1 MPSRPSRPSLA
12 DAAPDTAVDTAR
24 TRVAGPLRRIL
35 LAGAVLAAGSALVAC
50 GSTPSPG
57 TGATTPPGAT
67 AGPNRPITA
76 QPVDADGA
84 LSCPKSLASAD
95 GLAVPQKP
103 QGLDGNARL
112 LPERDPASLVVCA
125 YPTMSVT
132 SATPPTAPYRLTQRS
147 VATAEQRRQVVD
159 LFSWAPRW
167 NGQENVC
174 TMMAGDET
182 AYLVGVRYDD
192 AVVWVAAKADAN
204 ACSRA
209 TNGDFT
215 SGAPL
220 GVPLRA
226 LLAATPEPGGAR
238 CDARTFGRI
247 GDDRTL
253 APEGTPL
260 VTVCRT
266 AVDGSTKPTELDTS
280 RSAQVVA
287 ALRALPTRPTAHT
300 CNGSG
305 GSTDGRF
312 HLVLTYPQGPAVR
325 VDVDPDCAPP
335 VRGGGVESAQVG
347 EVVGLVERW
356 SPRIPGPDLNGAVSS
371 SGGVISPERP
381 VAPDATSGTT
391 GGSSSSSGSSGSG
404 VVPGR
409 PGTGIEPATP
419 TDVPLTP

>member
-1 MPSRPSRPSLA
+1 MPTHPSRST
-12 DAAPDTAVDTAR
+12 DTDTDTDTDGAR
-24 TRVAGPLRRIL
+24 ARVTGPLRRVL
-35 LAGAVLAAGSALVAC
+35 FVGAVLAAGSVLSAC
-50 GSTPSPG
+50 GSTPSAG
-57 TGATTPPGAT
+57 TGATTPPA
-67 AGPNRPITA
+67 ASVGPNRPVTA

-84 LSCPKSLASAD
+84 LSCPRSLASAD
-95 GLAVPQKP
+95 GLTVPQKP

-132 SATPPTAPYRLTQRS
+132 SATPPTAPYRLTQRTL
-147 VATAEQRRQVVD
+147 ATAEERRQVVD
-159 LFSWAPRW
+159 LLSWAPRW

-192 AVVWVAAKADAN
+192 AIVWVAAKADAN
-204 ACSRA
+204 ACSKA

-215 SGAPL
+215 SGAPV
-220 GVPLRA
+220 GVPLRT
-226 LLAATPEPGGAR
+226 LLAATPGPAGVR
-238 CDARTFGRI
+238 CDARTFGRL
-247 GDDRTL
+247 GDDSTL
-253 APEGTPL
+253 APEGAPL
-260 VTVCRT
+260 VTVCRI
-266 AVDGSTKPTELDTS
+266 AADGSTKPTDLDAS

-287 ALRALPTRPTAHT
+287 ALRALPTRPTSHT

-305 GSTDGRF
+305 SATDRRF

-325 VDVDPDCAPP
+325 VDVDPDCTPP

-356 SPRIPGPDLNGAVSS
+356 SPRIPGPDPNGAVSS
-371 SGGVISPERP
+371 TGGVISPERP
-381 VAPDATSGTT
+381 VAPDATSGTS
-391 GGSSSSSGSSGSG
+391 GGSSGSG
-404 VVPGR
+404 GSNAVPGN
-409 PGTGIEPATP
+409 PGSGVEKATP

>member
-1 MPSRPSRPSLA
+1 MPTRPSRSTPA
-12 DAAPDTAVDTAR
+12 DTAR
-24 TRVAGPLRRIL
+24 SRVCGPLRRVAL
-35 LAGAVLAAGSALVAC
+35 VGAVLATGAALAAC

-57 TGATTPPGAT
+57 ASGTAPPEAT
-67 AGPNRPITA
+67 AGPNRPVTA

-84 LSCPKSLASAD
+84 LSCPTRLASAD
-95 GLAVPQKP
+95 GLTVPEKP

-112 LPERDPASLVVCA
+112 LPERDPTSLVVCA

-132 SATPPTAPYRLTQRS
+132 AATPPTAPYRLTARS
-147 VATAEQRRQVVD
+147 VITAAQRRQVVD

-182 AYLVGVRYDD
+182 AYLVGARYDD

-204 ACSRA
+204 ACSKA

-226 LLAATPEPGGAR
+226 LLAATPDPAGAR
-238 CDARTFGRI
+238 CDARTFGRL

-253 APEGTPL
+253 APEGAPL

-266 AVDGSTKPTELDTS
+266 AADGSTKPTTFDAS

-287 ALRALPTRPTAHT
+287 ALRALPTRPTSHT
-300 CNGSG
+300 CNGAG
-305 GSTDGRF
+305 ARTDGRF
-312 HLVLTYPQGPAVR
+312 HLVLTYPEGPAVR

-347 EVVGLVERW
+347 DVARLVEQW
-356 SPRIPGPDLNGAVSS
+356 SPRIPGPGPDAAVSS
-371 SGGVISPERP
+371 GGSGAVISPERP
-381 VAPDATSGTT
+381 VAPDATSGPT
-391 GGSSSSSGSSGSG
+391 GGAGMAPGSPGAGS
-404 VVPGR
+404 R
-409 PGTGIEPATP
+409 TTTP
-419 TDVPLTP
+419 EDVPITP

>member
-1 MPSRPSRPSLA
+1 MPTRPPRSTPA
-12 DAAPDTAVDTAR
+12 DAARPR
-24 TRVAGPLRRIL
+24 PAGPLRRVL
-35 LAGAVLAAGSALVAC
+35 LVGAVLAAGSALAAC

-57 TGATTPPGAT
+57 TGATTPPAAT
-67 AGPNRPITA
+67 AGPNRPVTA

-84 LSCPKSLASAD
+84 LLCPRSLASAD
-95 GLAVPQKP
+95 GLTVPQKP

-125 YPTMSVT
+125 YPTMTVT
-132 SATPPTAPYRLTQRS
+132 SSAPPTAPYRLTQRTL
-147 VATAEQRRQVVD
+147 ATAEQRRQVVD
-159 LFSWAPRW
+159 LLSWAPRW

-192 AVVWVAAKADAN
+192 AIVWVAAKADAN
-204 ACSRA
+204 ACSKA

-226 LLAATPEPGGAR
+226 LLAATPDPAGAR
-238 CDARTFGRI
+238 CDARTFGRL
-247 GDDRTL
+247 GDDHTL
-253 APEGTPL
+253 APEGAPL
-260 VTVCRT
+260 VTVCRV
-266 AVDGSTKPTELDTS
+266 AADGSTKPTALDAS

-287 ALRALPTRPTAHT
+287 ALQALPTRPTSHT

-305 GSTDGRF
+305 AATDRRF

-325 VDVDPDCAPP
+325 VDVDPDCGPP

-347 EVVGLVERW
+347 EVVGLVEQW
-356 SPRIPGPDLNGAVSS
+356 SPRIPGPDPNGAVSS
-371 SGGVISPERP
+371 GGSGAGVISPERP

-391 GGSSSSSGSSGSG
+391 GGSSGSSGSSGSG
-404 VVPGR
+404 AVPGS
-409 PGTGIEPATP
+409 PGSGIGTATP